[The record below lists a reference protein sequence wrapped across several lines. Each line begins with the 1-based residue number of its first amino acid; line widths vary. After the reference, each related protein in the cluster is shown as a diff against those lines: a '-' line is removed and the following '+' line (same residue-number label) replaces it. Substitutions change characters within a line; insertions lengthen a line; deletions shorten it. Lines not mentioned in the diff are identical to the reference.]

1 MNLPLNPLKIKKSL
15 DVPYFIYHFKTNII
29 DLGAKEYEQSLTIVS
44 TSGRPRSLRDRR
56 ASLADYAFPELH
68 VKVQKFNYETSV
80 TTSIRSKA
88 QKNHGLDK
96 VS

>member
-1 MNLPLNPLKIKKSL
+1 MNLKQL
-15 DVPYFIYHFKTNII
+15 FI

-68 VKVQKFNYETSV
+68 VKVLKFNYETSM
-80 TTSIRSKA
+80 TTSIRSKG
-88 QKNHGLDK
+88 QKIMDWTK
-96 VS
+96 